1 MIEVIAAALGT
12 AVPPTN
18 TLVVAYTLLADTLP
32 ENSAATPDTFV
43 VKLPVAATKL
53 VALTEVVKLPIEA
66 VIEEMLRSGL
76 TLIVPLV
83 VTELTEVPPA
93 VSKIV

>member
-18 TLVVAYTLLADTLP
+18 TLVVAYTLLADTSP

-76 TLIVPLV
+76 TLRDALV
-83 VTELTEVPPA
+83 EAVLTETPLEVRRT
-93 VSKIV
+93 V

>member
-18 TLVVAYTLLADTLP
+18 TLVAAYTLLADTLP

>member
-1 MIEVIAAALGT
+1 MIAAALGIS
-12 AVPPTN
+12 APPTN
-18 TLVVAYTLLADTLP
+18 ILVAAYTLLADTSP

-76 TLIVPLV
+76 TARVFN
-83 VTELTEVPPA
+83 
-93 VSKIV
+93 